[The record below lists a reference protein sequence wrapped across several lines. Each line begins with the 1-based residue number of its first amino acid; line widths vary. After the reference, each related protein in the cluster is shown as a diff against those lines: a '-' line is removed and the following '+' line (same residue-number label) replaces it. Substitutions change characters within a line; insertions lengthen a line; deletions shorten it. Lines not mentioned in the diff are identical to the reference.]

1 MRNNISKSNGFGKFE
16 QKIVVRVDSAHADA
30 FAEAFNTKPFRTLPE
45 HSDFIVQ
52 TSSKKRGDDET
63 ILYEIDYS
71 LPTSIP
77 RNAWT
82 ILWDES
88 SY

>member
-1 MRNNISKSNGFGKFE
+1 MTEKLQSNGFGSFK
-16 QKIVVRVDSAHADA
+16 QKILVRVDSAYVDI
-30 FAEAFNTKPFRTLPE
+30 FAEAFNTKPFRTTPKY
-45 HSDFIVQ
+45 SNFTIN

-71 LPTSIP
+71 LPNSIP

-82 ILWDES
+82 VLWDES